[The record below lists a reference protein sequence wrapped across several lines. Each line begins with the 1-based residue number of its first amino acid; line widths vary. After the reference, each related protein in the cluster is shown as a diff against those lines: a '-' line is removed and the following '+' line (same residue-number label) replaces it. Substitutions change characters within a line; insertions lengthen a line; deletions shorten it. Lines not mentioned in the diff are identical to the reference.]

1 MVTVSDGA
9 GLSNPMGK
17 EFTVTARVKLG
28 ALSPAEVRVQAVS
41 GKVGTNRE
49 LTNTSVIDLAFG
61 EKDGE
66 EFIYAGQVSCNQPG
80 HQGYTI
86 RVIPFHPNVSIP
98 AELNLVRW
106 Q

>member
-1 MVTVSDGA
+1 MLSCRVANRGIEQTMVA
-9 GLSNPMGK
+9 FMAEQARARGLTGLVGELVPTTKNAPVMDLYP
-17 EFTVTARVKLG
+17 RLG
-28 ALSPAEVRVQAVS
+28 FS
-41 GKVGTNRE
+41 
-49 LTNTSVIDLAFG
+49 AFG

-66 EFIYAGQVSCNQPG
+66 EFVYAGQVSCDQPG

-86 RVIPFHPNVSIP
+86 RVIPFHSNVSIP